1 VKKII
6 ILSALIALVGCQNN
20 SGAKHLKIG
29 VNAEYAPYEYLEGSE
44 LVGFN
49 VEVAKALLEEIGYT
63 YEFNNM
69 TFEGLIAAL
78 QAKKVDV
85 LIGISPTVDRRKAVD
100 FTDSYNRDVQI
111 LVVLTNTV
119 STLDLNNLQGLK
131 IGVLLG
137 SIQETTLKAYPQV
150 TPTLYNNYTGAIL
163 DLKSQKIDAMM
174 LSSVPAKKYVAQNPD
189 LAILGIIDSN
199 VSEGYAISM
208 NKGQDAL
215 KKELNDTLKIL
226 QSKGI
231 IDQLRK
237 KHNININVKL

>member
-1 VKKII
+1 MKKII
-6 ILSALIALVGCQNN
+6 ILSALIALVGCTDN
-20 SGAKHLKIG
+20 SAKKHLKIG
-29 VNAEYAPYEYLEGSE
+29 LNAEYAPYEYLEGDE
-44 LVGFN
+44 FVGFN
-49 VEVAKALLEEIGYT
+49 VDVVKALLEEAGYT
-63 YEFNNM
+63 YEFENM

-111 LVVLTNTV
+111 LVALTNTV
-119 STLDLNNLQGLK
+119 STLDVNNLDGLT

-137 SIQETTLKAYPQV
+137 SIQETTLKAYSQV
-150 TPTLYNNYTGAIL
+150 TPALYNNYTGAIL
-163 DLKSQKIDAMM
+163 DLKSQKIDAIM
-174 LSSVPAKKYVAQNPD
+174 LSSVPAKKNVAQNPD
-189 LAILGIIDSN
+189 LAILGMIDSN
-199 VSEGYAISM
+199 VSEGYAVSM

-231 IDQLRK
+231 IEQLK
-237 KHNININVKL
+237 EKYNINVKL

>member
-1 VKKII
+1 MKKII
-6 ILSALIALVGCQNN
+6 ILSALIALVGCADN
-20 SGAKHLKIG
+20 SAKKHLKIG
-29 VNAEYAPYEYLEGSE
+29 LNAEYAPYEYLEGDE
-44 LVGFN
+44 FVGFN
-49 VEVAKALLEEIGYT
+49 VDVVKALLDEAGYT
-63 YEFNNM
+63 YEFENM

-111 LVVLTNTV
+111 LVALTNTV
-119 STLDLNNLQGLK
+119 TTLDVNNLEGLK

-150 TPTLYNNYTGAIL
+150 TPALYNNYTGAIL
-163 DLKSQKIDAMM
+163 ELKSQKIDAMM

-189 LAILGIIDSN
+189 LAILGAIDSN
-199 VSEGYAISM
+199 VSEGYAVSM

-231 IDQLRK
+231 IEELK
-237 KHNININVKL
+237 EKHNINVSL